1 MRRSATLRLVC
12 VIAGIGLVWCGLL
25 PAVQRMAVV
34 ERHVAAME
42 LREVN
47 PAAMVYTELDRLPI
61 RPTWVEDRVIL
72 WPYFWP

>member
-1 MRRSATLRLVC
+1 MTTFAPVRLALVAAA
-12 VIAGIGLVWCGLL
+12 IGIVWGVAL
-25 PAVQRMAVV
+25 PAVQRVAVV

-42 LREVN
+42 LRGVN

-72 WPYFWP
+72 WPHFWP